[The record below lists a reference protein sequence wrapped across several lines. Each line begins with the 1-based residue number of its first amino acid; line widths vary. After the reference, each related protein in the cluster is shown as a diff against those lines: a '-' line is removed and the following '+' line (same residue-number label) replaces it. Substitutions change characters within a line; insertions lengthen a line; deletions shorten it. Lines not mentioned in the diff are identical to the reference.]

1 MSIYIQLM
9 PSRGRPWQNCQA
21 CTCIKELECELR
33 RKDKALAEKAALL
46 VLSKSSRRPCGRGA
60 DEQVHGAGG
69 RLRPVVELVGL
80 GLRTLW
86 KASGGS
92 VCGDQRPEAG
102 RQRPVH
108 ALYEA
113 ERACLL
119 L

>member
-1 MSIYIQLM
+1 MIPLEDRQDIA
-9 PSRGRPWQNCQA
+9 QA
-21 CTCIKELECELR
+21 
-33 RKDKALAEKAALL
+33 
-46 VLSKSSRRPCGRGA
+46 V
-60 DEQVHGAGG
+60 EQVHGAGG